1 VRQLRDHNRIAFE
14 TVESHLEAAAF
25 RVRERIDVQPP
36 RTALA
41 TDPANPAAIDARTLI
56 ASHEGKNTRG
66 KKRSL
71 GTDSGKASAVRPV
84 STRFSPTPSAC
95 AGLRPG
101 LHGVSHVHCCMEV
114 TPDKGIVRKPC
125 VTRPYRQNGY
135 SPHGEIC

>member
-1 VRQLRDHNRIAFE
+1 MRQLRDHNRIAFE

-71 GTDSGKASAVRPV
+71 GTDSGEVSQSAPFQRDSHLLQVLAPVCGPASMALVTSTVAWRLRLTKELCESPV
-84 STRFSPTPSAC
+84 
-95 AGLRPG
+95 
-101 LHGVSHVHCCMEV
+101 
-114 TPDKGIVRKPC
+114 
-125 VTRPYRQNGY
+125 
-135 SPHGEIC
+135 